1 MHESIEQCKITEQPT
16 ACLQAG
22 GMNCD
27 FIGREPDS
35 EPAKRGSGTAR
46 QAKIVRGRSRARAR
60 EAGERHCATSK
71 KPFAEGAGR
80 EPAKWEGLYCMLN
93 EERVKQMT
101 KIAMFEQREK
111 RDILPM
117 MHYGKRDYLALHLIL
132 CFLAG
137 TVFYLLLYGGIVMLL
152 IWFVIP
158 NLSTMTLILGAVLG
172 ILGYIVYLYIY
183 LRLMY
188 QKAQKRYREG
198 RQKIKKLAAEYR
210 VLEEMYQQEEET
222 ETPEGWK

>member
-1 MHESIEQCKITEQPT
+1 
-16 ACLQAG
+16 
-22 GMNCD
+22 
-27 FIGREPDS
+27 
-35 EPAKRGSGTAR
+35 
-46 QAKIVRGRSRARAR
+46 
-60 EAGERHCATSK
+60 
-71 KPFAEGAGR
+71 
-80 EPAKWEGLYCMLN
+80 MLN

-132 CFLAG
+132 FFLAG

>member
-1 MHESIEQCKITEQPT
+1 
-16 ACLQAG
+16 
-22 GMNCD
+22 
-27 FIGREPDS
+27 
-35 EPAKRGSGTAR
+35 
-46 QAKIVRGRSRARAR
+46 
-60 EAGERHCATSK
+60 
-71 KPFAEGAGR
+71 
-80 EPAKWEGLYCMLN
+80 MLN

-152 IWFVIP
+152 IWVVIP

>member
-60 EAGERHCATSK
+60 EAGERHCAT
-71 KPFAEGAGR
+71 R
-80 EPAKWEGLYCMLN
+80 EGLYCMLN

>member
-1 MHESIEQCKITEQPT
+1 MEKEIIWRFISFCVFWQAPFFICCST
-16 ACLQAG
+16 A
-22 GMNCD
+22 
-27 FIGREPDS
+27 
-35 EPAKRGSGTAR
+35 
-46 QAKIVRGRSRARAR
+46 
-60 EAGERHCATSK
+60 
-71 KPFAEGAGR
+71 
-80 EPAKWEGLYCMLN
+80 
-93 EERVKQMT
+93 
-101 KIAMFEQREK
+101 
-111 RDILPM
+111 
-117 MHYGKRDYLALHLIL
+117 
-132 CFLAG
+132 
-137 TVFYLLLYGGIVMLL
+137 LL

>member
-1 MHESIEQCKITEQPT
+1 MHESIEQCKIAGQPT
-16 ACLQAG
+16 ACWQAG
-22 GMNCD
+22 GMACD
-27 FIGREPDS
+27 FIGREPVSDR
-35 EPAKRGSGTAR
+35 AKRGSGTAR
-46 QAKIVRGRSRARAR
+46 RVGKENCARAK
-60 EAGERHCATSK
+60 EAKR
-71 KPFAEGAGR
+71 
-80 EPAKWEGLYCMLN
+80 MLN

-111 RDILPM
+111 RDLLPM
-117 MHYGKRDYLALHLIL
+117 MHYGKRDYLTLHIIL

-137 TVFYLLLYGGIVMLL
+137 TVFYLLLYGGAAVLL

-158 NLSTMTLILGAVLG
+158 NLSTMLLILGVIIG
-172 ILGYIVYLYIY
+172 ILGYITYLYFY

-188 QKAQKRYREG
+188 QKAQKRYRKG

-210 VLEEMYQQEEET
+210 ILEEMYQQEEET

>member
-60 EAGERHCATSK
+60 EAGERHCAM
-71 KPFAEGAGR
+71 R
-80 EPAKWEGLYCMLN
+80 EGLYCMLN